1 MNPLLDTA
9 TLPRFDEIA
18 PAHVAP
24 AVDALLTEADA
35 ALERAV
41 GPDVA
46 AAYDALSAVLD
57 VVTERRQAQ
66 ELGKVSLDARA
77 HQIVLSPTSPHY
89 YPPHATPGVA

>member
-1 MNPLLDTA
+1 MTAMNPLLDTA

-46 AAYDALSAVLD
+46 AEYDALSAVLD
-57 VVTERRQAQ
+57 VVTER
-66 ELGKVSLDARA
+66 LGRAWGAVSHLNA
-77 HQIVLSPTSPHY
+77 
-89 YPPHATPGVA
+89 VADRKSVV